1 MNFYL
6 LYGTDTSI
14 IGREIDIIK
23 EKLSISDNDV
33 IYYNIEDIQN
43 VVDEALT
50 ISMFSANK
58 LIVIDST
65 IYLSQKKDIENI
77 NLLENYFNNY
87 NSNSYLVF
95 VSNSDTIDSRKKLV
109 KFINSNGTTKK
120 VEANNEY
127 LSDYV
132 NDYLKKKNYKMSSMD
147 INIFINRVGNNID
160 NIKNELDKLML
171 YKINDKVINNSDI
184 MLLTEENTD
193 NSVYDLVSAL
203 LKNNNSKAIK
213 LYKNFVMNGIDLNQ
227 IIAIIASQ
235 IRLLFQVKRLYNSG
249 KSNDEIAKILEFKS
263 VYRVKYLLSDSYYY
277 SEDTLIKYLSKLS
290 NIDRDIKIN
299 NIDGNILLEL
309 LLQVKI
315 IKKVCCLLHT
325 FFMFD
330 KIFCFS
336 SSFELFHS
344 NSNNT
349 PRPIKGSSSCEDIE
363 SSMEFFISSI
373 LESLK
378 LLMIYFLISILFIL
392 SPLI

>member
-1 MNFYL
+1 M
-6 LYGTDTSI
+6 
-14 IGREIDIIK
+14 
-23 EKLSISDNDV
+23 
-33 IYYNIEDIQN
+33 
-43 VVDEALT
+43 
-50 ISMFSANK
+50 
-58 LIVIDST
+58 
-65 IYLSQKKDIENI
+65 
-77 NLLENYFNNY
+77 
-87 NSNSYLVF
+87 
-95 VSNSDTIDSRKKLV
+95 SNSDTIDSRKKLV
-109 KFINSNGTTKK
+109 KFINSNGTIKK

-132 NDYLKKKNYKMSSMD
+132 NDYLKKKNYKMSNM
-147 INIFINRVGNNID
+147 GNNIY

-171 YKINDKVINNSDI
+171 YKIDDKVINNSDI

-213 LYKNFVMNGIDLNQ
+213 LYKDFVMNGIDLNQ

-309 LLQVKI
+309 
-315 IKKVCCLLHT
+315 
-325 FFMFD
+325 
-330 KIFCFS
+330 
-336 SSFELFHS
+336 
-344 NSNNT
+344 
-349 PRPIKGSSSCEDIE
+349 
-363 SSMEFFISSI
+363 FIAG
-373 LESLK
+373 K
-378 LLMIYFLISILFIL
+378 DY
-392 SPLI
+392 

>member
-14 IGREIDIIK
+14 IDREINIIK
-23 EKLSISDNDV
+23 EKLAISDNDV
-33 IYYNIEDIQN
+33 IYYNIENIQDI
-43 VVDEALT
+43 VDEALT
-50 ISMFSANK
+50 ISMFSPNK
-58 LIVIDST
+58 FIVIDST

-95 VSNSDTIDSRKKLV
+95 ISNSDSIDSRKKLV
-109 KFINSNGTTKK
+109 KLISNNGTTKK
-120 VEANNEY
+120 VEANSEY
-127 LSDYV
+127 LSNYV

-171 YKINDKVINNSDI
+171 YKIEDKVIDNSDI

-193 NSVYDLVSAL
+193 NSVYDLVSVL
-203 LKNNNSKAIK
+203 LKNDNSKAIK
-213 LYKNFVMNGIDLNQ
+213 LYKDFVMNGMDPNQ

-309 LLQVKI
+309 
-315 IKKVCCLLHT
+315 
-325 FFMFD
+325 
-330 KIFCFS
+330 
-336 SSFELFHS
+336 
-344 NSNNT
+344 
-349 PRPIKGSSSCEDIE
+349 
-363 SSMEFFISSI
+363 FIAG
-373 LESLK
+373 K
-378 LLMIYFLISILFIL
+378 DY
-392 SPLI
+392 

>member
-1 MNFYL
+1 MRFYL

-14 IGREIDIIK
+14 IDREIDIIK
-23 EKLSISDNDV
+23 EELSISDNDV
-33 IYYNIEDIQN
+33 IYYNIEDIKDI
-43 VVDEALT
+43 VDEALT
-50 ISMFSANK
+50 ISMFSPTK

-65 IYLSQKKDIENI
+65 IYLSQKKDIEDI

-87 NSNSYLVF
+87 NPNSYLVF
-95 VSNSDTIDSRKKLV
+95 VSNSDNIDSRKKIV
-109 KFINSNGTTKK
+109 KFINNNGITKK
-120 VEANNEY
+120 VEANSEY
-127 LSDYV
+127 LRDYV

-147 INIFINRVGNNID
+147 INVFINRIGNNID

-171 YKINDKVINNSDI
+171 YKIEDKVINNSDI

-213 LYKNFVMNGIDLNQ
+213 LYKDFVINGMDPNQ

-263 VYRVKYLLSDSYYY
+263 VYRVKYLLNDSYYY

-290 NIDRDIKIN
+290 DIDRDIKIN

-309 LLQVKI
+309 
-315 IKKVCCLLHT
+315 
-325 FFMFD
+325 
-330 KIFCFS
+330 
-336 SSFELFHS
+336 
-344 NSNNT
+344 
-349 PRPIKGSSSCEDIE
+349 
-363 SSMEFFISSI
+363 FIAS
-373 LESLK
+373 K
-378 LLMIYFLISILFIL
+378 DY
-392 SPLI
+392 

>member
-147 INIFINRVGNNID
+147 I
-160 NIKNELDKLML
+160 IKNELDKLML

-309 LLQVKI
+309 
-315 IKKVCCLLHT
+315 
-325 FFMFD
+325 
-330 KIFCFS
+330 
-336 SSFELFHS
+336 
-344 NSNNT
+344 
-349 PRPIKGSSSCEDIE
+349 
-363 SSMEFFISSI
+363 FIAG
-373 LESLK
+373 K
-378 LLMIYFLISILFIL
+378 DY
-392 SPLI
+392 

>member
-120 VEANNEY
+120 VETNNEY

-171 YKINDKVINNSDI
+171 YKIDDKVINNSDI

-213 LYKNFVMNGIDLNQ
+213 LYKDFVMNGIDLNQ

-309 LLQVKI
+309 
-315 IKKVCCLLHT
+315 
-325 FFMFD
+325 
-330 KIFCFS
+330 
-336 SSFELFHS
+336 
-344 NSNNT
+344 
-349 PRPIKGSSSCEDIE
+349 
-363 SSMEFFISSI
+363 FIAG
-373 LESLK
+373 K
-378 LLMIYFLISILFIL
+378 DY
-392 SPLI
+392 